1 MAEIVL
7 DHITKRFPDGAL
19 AVDDF
24 NLDISDGEFVILV
37 GPSGCGKSTTLNMIA
52 GLEDITSGELRIGGK
67 VVNNKTPKD
76 RDIAMVFQSYA
87 LYPHMTVRENMG
99 FALKLAKVPQAT
111 INEKVEE
118 AARILDLTQ
127 HLDRRPAN
135 LSGGQRQ
142 RVAMGRAIVRDPS
155 VFLMDEPLSN
165 LDAKLRVQMRTEVS
179 RIQRRLGTTTVYVT
193 HDQTEAMT
201 LGDRVAVMRSG
212 LLQQVGSPKELYDS
226 PVNLFVAGFIGSP
239 AMNFMGGTLED
250 GKLRTSLGDFQLSDR
265 LRRAVERE
273 SAGREV
279 IVGLRPE
286 NFEDAAIVSADA
298 RPNGITFHTSID
310 VLESMGSDVFVYFTQ
325 AREQGVN
332 AAELEELAKDSGRA
346 DTGASGDTV
355 VARLDA
361 ATRIHEGGDAELW
374 VDGRSMH
381 VFDPATGRNLSL
393 DADRGGAASSSAARS
408 STGSSS
414 AGSSSAGSSAAGSDA
429 ATGSTTPAGPGG
441 EVT

>member
-1 MAEIVL
+1 MAEITL
-7 DHITKRFPDGAL
+7 DQVTKRFPDGAL
-19 AVDDF
+19 AVDKF
-24 NLDISDGEFVILV
+24 TMDIADGEFVILV

-52 GLEDITSGELRIGGK
+52 GLEDITEGELRIGGT
-67 VVNNKTPKD
+67 VVNNKAPKD

-87 LYPHMTVRENMG
+87 LYPHMTVRQNMG
-99 FALKLAKVPQAT
+99 FALKLAKTPQNV
-111 INEKVEE
+111 IDEKVEE

-127 HLDRRPAN
+127 HLDRKPAN

-265 LRRAVERE
+265 LRREVE
-273 SAGREV
+273 SSGAGREV

-310 VLESMGSDVFVYFTQ
+310 VLESMGSDVYVYFTQ
-325 AREQGVN
+325 ARDQGVA
-332 AAELEELAKDSGRA
+332 AAELEELAEDSGRS

-361 ATRIHEGGDAELW
+361 
-374 VDGRSMH
+374 
-381 VFDPATGRNLSL
+381 
-393 DADRGGAASSSAARS
+393 
-408 STGSSS
+408 
-414 AGSSSAGSSAAGSDA
+414 
-429 ATGSTTPAGPGG
+429 
-441 EVT
+441 